1 MTEEEAAGLSRRAF
15 LKRMAVVGFA
25 VPIVTSFALDGVAS
39 ADDHH
44 HHHGNQGHGNQGFG
58 NQGFGNQG
66 FGNQGFGNQGF
77 GNQSLAN
84 QATEVLDDILG
95 QLFPNQNLL

>member
-1 MTEEEAAGLSRRAF
+1 MTEEEARSADFSRREF

-44 HHHGNQGHGNQGFG
+44 HRHPNQTYPNQTYP
-58 NQGFGNQG
+58 
-66 FGNQGFGNQGF
+66 
-77 GNQSLAN
+77 NQSLAN
-84 QATEVLDDILG
+84 QVTDLLDDILG
-95 QLFPNQNLL
+95 HLFPNQTPK

>member
-1 MTEEEAAGLSRRAF
+1 MTEEEAARSADLSRRAF

-39 ADDHH
+39 AHEHGHD
-44 HHHGNQGHGNQGFG
+44 HGNQGYGNQGY
-58 NQGFGNQG
+58 
-66 FGNQGFGNQGF
+66 

-84 QATEVLDDILG
+84 QVTEVLDDILG
-95 QLFPNQNLL
+95 QLFPNQTPV

>member
-1 MTEEEAAGLSRRAF
+1 MTEEEAARSADLSRRAF

-39 ADDHH
+39 AHEHGHD
-44 HHHGNQGHGNQGFG
+44 HGNQGYGNQGYG
-58 NQGFGNQG
+58 NQGY
-66 FGNQGFGNQGF
+66 

-84 QATEVLDDILG
+84 QVTEVLDDILG
-95 QLFPNQNLL
+95 QLFPNQTPV